1 MSKTPFLYR
10 FRQAASTDQDN
21 EGRDEELYY
30 CLDRRLN
37 VTRDGLIV
45 WSARSRRR
53 PTHCYSKGHRLKAGY
68 TRSGKYKSS
77 RYVSGKSDRRGGK

>member
-10 FRQAASTDQDN
+10 FRQAASTDQAN

-37 VTRDGLIV
+37 VTRDDRIA
-45 WSARSRRR
+45 WSARSRRY
-53 PTHCYSKGHRLKAGY
+53 PTRCYTKGHRIKAGY

>member
-1 MSKTPFLYR
+1 MLKTPFLYR
-10 FRQAASTDQDN
+10 FRQAASTDQAN

-30 CLDRRLN
+30 CLDRKLN
-37 VTRDGLIV
+37 VTRNGCIA

-53 PTHCYSKGHRLKAGY
+53 GTHCYTNGHMIKAGY

-77 RYVSGKSDRRGGK
+77 RWVSGKSDRRQKR

>member
-10 FRQAASTDQDN
+10 FRQAASTDQAN

-30 CLDRRLN
+30 CLDRGLN
-37 VTRDGLIV
+37 VTRNGRIA
-45 WSARSRRR
+45 WAARSRRR
-53 PTHCYSKGHRLKAGY
+53 PTHCYTKGHRIKAGY

-77 RYVSGKSDRRGGK
+77 KWVNGKSDKRAGK

>member
-10 FRQAASTDQDN
+10 FRQAASTDQAN

-53 PTHCYSKGHRLKAGY
+53 PTHCYSKGHRIKAGY

-77 RYVSGKSDRRGGK
+77 RWVNGKSDRRAGK